1 MPRQRASIASAFRE
15 RKLPMEEKKELLDQD
30 ERVVEIELERLRGF
44 VNHPFKVQAD
54 SQMIE
59 LQESIKK
66 YGILNPLIVR
76 PRQDGTYEIISGH
89 RRKFA
94 AEKIGYRKVPVII
107 RVLKDDEAVVSMVDS
122 NLQREMISPSE
133 KAFAYKMKYE
143 AIKRKA
149 GRRKCGQV
157 DHNLGKKS
165 IELIGE
171 ECGDSPKQVQ
181 RYIKITELI
190 PEMLEKVDD
199 GSMGFTPAVQLSFL
213 KKKEQKEM
221 LDAMEFAQC
230 TPSLVIFIASMI
242 LQHAFLAGRIIFT
255 IFVSM
260 AVAIIGAGW
269 KAYDTEIQRNTVMVI
284 CFAVTVILGLISW
297 KGIKAKES

>member
-1 MPRQRASIASAFRE
+1 
-15 RKLPMEEKKELLDQD
+15 MEEKKKLLNQD
-30 ERVVEIELERLRGF
+30 ERVGEIELERLRGF
-44 VNHPFKVQAD
+44 VNHLFKVQVD

-66 YGILNPLIVR
+66 DGILNPLIVR

-122 NLQREMISPSE
+122 NLQRKMISPSSPSE

-171 ECGDSPKQVQ
+171 ECGDSFKQVQ

-190 PEMLEKVDD
+190 PEMIEKVDD
-199 GSMGFTPAVQLSFL
+199 GSMGFTLVDQLSFL

-230 TPSLVIFIASMI
+230 TPSLSKALRIKKLSADGKLTVRDMEDI
-242 LQHAFLAGRIIFT
+242 LSKIKQKEIDRVVFKTEQLHRFFP
-255 IFVSM
+255 VSYTAEKM
-260 AVAIIGAGW
+260 RH
-269 KAYDTEIQRNTVMVI
+269 EILEMLKLNMNKY
-284 CFAVTVILGLISW
+284 W
-297 KGIKAKES
+297 DE